1 MLNSYTVS
9 VLELSRPIRLLVS
22 ILSSIDVLILL
33 TVFYMRCMDICLSIR
48 ITETLKLEILEML
61 LPIRV
66 VPREF
71 EQNAFTDFPT
81 KTVVFSSSFNARAV
95 IVQVLLGN

>member
-1 MLNSYTVS
+1 
-9 VLELSRPIRLLVS
+9 
-22 ILSSIDVLILL
+22 
-33 TVFYMRCMDICLSIR
+33 
-48 ITETLKLEILEML
+48 ML

-66 VPREF
+66 VALEF

-95 IVQVLLGN
+95 IGGGGGGVLI